1 MKIMRV
7 YKRINDIF
15 EVDLPDCKR
24 YFQYLQSDSSLLGG
38 NVIAIFENKYDTTES
53 PSIDDIAKG
62 PVEYYCHT
70 NINYG
75 VELGLWKKYGNAPAC
90 SDLSDIYFRNYVDE
104 KKCWHI
110 WRANEE
116 LQSFAEIPD
125 QFRDSYI
132 TYLFPPKCVYHK
144 FVYGKF
150 LGQDVLS
157 SFTKTFK
164 R

>member
-1 MKIMRV
+1 MRV
-7 YKRINDIF
+7 YKRINDIY
-15 EVDLPDCKR
+15 EVELPDCKR
-24 YFQYLQSDSSLLGG
+24 YFQFLQSDSSLLGG

-70 NINYG
+70 NINLG

-90 SDLSDIYFRNYVDE
+90 SDLSDIYFKNYVDE